1 MKKTIV
7 ALCIL
12 LAIAI
17 FVTVHTIMILRLSSD
32 VFDISSRIEQHYQND
47 DWEAIQRELDAL
59 QKRWEKSRFWACM
72 TIKTN
77 EIEEIEISLRQSRA
91 YAELGDK
98 EDFIGEFIMFRML
111 VEHLPHQ
118 EGLSINELL

>member
-1 MKKTIV
+1 
-7 ALCIL
+7 
-12 LAIAI
+12 
-17 FVTVHTIMILRLSSD
+17 
-32 VFDISSRIEQHYQND
+32 
-47 DWEAIQRELDAL
+47 
-59 QKRWEKSRFWACM
+59 M

-77 EIEEIEISLRQSRA
+77 EVEEIEISLRQSRA

>member
-32 VFDISSRIEQHYQND
+32 VFDISSQIEQHYQND
-47 DWEAIQRELDAL
+47 DWEAIQHELDAL
-59 QKRWEKSRFWACM
+59 QKRWGEKPF
-72 TIKTN
+72 
-77 EIEEIEISLRQSRA
+77 
-91 YAELGDK
+91 LGVYD
-98 EDFIGEFIMFRML
+98 D
-111 VEHLPHQ
+111 
-118 EGLSINELL
+118 